1 VFFYLTLMKH
11 TTHLYRS
18 SRTAFGAIG
27 VGVCEDLSG

>member
-1 VFFYLTLMKH
+1 MNN

-27 VGVCEDLSG
+27 VGLCGDLSG